1 MATAAE
7 CLGSYLSSRGMDIC
21 TSFSAQWYNEYII
34 AEGLQSKLSA
44 LETFNRG
51 STQAWL
57 IGNTRALWSPL
68 IDWNEDKMQQGLN
81 SANPIDEYCQEMI
94 EGAVNRSYN
103 PDTRKSIHWTWT
115 SDPAL
120 LVSMQRVAEVS
131 GLCFM
136 DKVTHLCVHPVFGTW
151 CGFRAVVV
159 IDADCPDDKP
169 DRIECMLSEDERR
182 ASEELLNRALLAGNE
197 GYRQSSWRAWLA
209 MRDAIQTGK
218 EYRYGENQLA
228 YHYTGDR
235 VHLQRD

>member
-1 MATAAE
+1 MALAAE
-7 CLGSYLSSRGMDIC
+7 RLSTDLSSRGLDIC
-21 TSFSAQWYNEYII
+21 KSFSAQWYNEYII
-34 AEGLQSKLSA
+34 AEGLQAKLCA

-68 IDWNEDKMQQGLN
+68 IDWNEGKKQQGLN

-94 EGAVNRSYN
+94 ESAVHRSYH
-103 PDTRKSIHWTWT
+103 PDTSNSKIYWTWEV
-115 SDPAL
+115 DP

-151 CGFRAVVV
+151 CSFRSVVV
-159 IDADCPDDKP
+159 IDDDCPDEQP
-169 DRIECMLSEDERR
+169 VRIACMLSQAERR

-197 GYRQSSWRAWLA
+197 DYRQSSWRAWLA

-218 EYRYGENQLA
+218 DYRYGENQLA

-235 VHLQRD
+235 RHLLRD